1 MLCKSV
7 CEIGLAGA
15 NPAEGVAGEDVV
27 VEGPAAAV
35 PLGVCGEGKIAD
47 TMFPR
52 TLICFS
58 CLLLIADTPQTIRD
72 ASASVGS
79 RPSGVS

>member
-1 MLCKSV
+1 MPCKSV

-15 NPAEGVAGEDVV
+15 NPAEGVAGEDVA

-47 TMFPR
+47 TMFPS
-52 TLICFS
+52 TLIYFS
-58 CLLLIADTPQTIRD
+58 CLLLVPNTAIDFN
-72 ASASVGS
+72 
-79 RPSGVS
+79 